1 MPMAGQAFEWPSA
14 TSARAHTPATAAA
27 VPSPREPVPFL
38 YAPFVALNAV
48 LNWILGLFGF
58 PGRVLRSGF
67 VKGLFGL
74 AGLGLLVYT
83 GLKVAQIH
91 GLVTLP
97 QELPWPPR

>member
-1 MPMAGQAFEWPSA
+1 MAGHAFEWPSA
-14 TSARAHTPATAAA
+14 TSARSHTPAPAAA
-27 VPSPREPVPFL
+27 IPSPREPVPFL

-48 LNWILGLFGF
+48 LNWILGHFGI
-58 PGRVLRSGF
+58 PGRILRSGL